1 MAILEKG
8 SRIMSRFEMN
18 IGLPMARFVWVL
30 GVGALAMAL
39 LPDRWDLTPIG
50 IPQTVTEG
58 DATTPNFV
66 VGALISAP
74 LMFILERMLI
84 GSPDSKGRT
93 YDTRYGPNERTPW
106 L

>member
-8 SRIMSRFEMN
+8 SRTLSTFEMN
-18 IGLPMARFVWVL
+18 VGLPIARFAWML
-30 GVGALAMAL
+30 GGGVLAMAV
-39 LPDRWDLTPIG
+39 LPETWDLTQIG

-74 LMFILERMLI
+74 LMIILQRMLI
-84 GSPDSKGRT
+84 GVPDSRGQTYETPYGDGR
-93 YDTRYGPNERTPW
+93 RPW